1 MVIWLLEK
9 VFLLTIAFAIYSKN
23 VLKLGRNR
31 KITEEYMQMSTWYV
45 DITYLCN

>member
-31 KITEEYMQMSTWYV
+31 SVLSNKCKCLRYTWASF
-45 DITYLCN
+45 I